1 MERETD
7 YGFELVWTKD
17 IKELQGRACLYR
29 YRKNGAELLSIEN
42 MDENKVFGISFRTP
56 PKDSTGVAHI
66 LEHSVLCGSRQ
77 YPLKEPFVELL
88 KGSVQTFLNALTFP
102 DKTCYPVASQNIQD
116 FYNLIDV
123 YLDAVFY
130 PLISPEILA
139 QEGQHL
145 EFDEQQSSLFYQGVV
160 YNEMKG
166 AYSSPD
172 SLLSEFSQQSLFP
185 DTPYGLDS
193 GGHPEKIPELT
204 YAQFKEFHRTHYHPS
219 NARIF
224 FYGDDD
230 PEKRLAQLDQY
241 LKDFEKIDI
250 DSNISLQPRFSEPRR
265 SEVFYPSDDERGKG
279 CMLTLNWLLDVSTN
293 SELNIL
299 LNILETLLID
309 MPASPL
315 RKILLDSGLG
325 EDLAGVGLESD
336 LRQMYFSTGMKGVAQ
351 KDLSRLE
358 ELILETLSHLADTGF
373 DHGMVEAAVNSV
385 EFDLREN
392 NTGSMPRGLVVMFR
406 ALSTWLYN
414 GDPVQLLAYEQHLEA
429 VKGRLAGGER
439 VFEQL
444 VEQLLVQNNH
454 RTSVILKPDMD
465 KGRELER
472 RERSKLN
479 QMLLRLDDTEIKDIS
494 QRAKQLKELQ
504 ERPDSAEDLAKIP
517 RLKVEDLDPKAPRI
531 PMDEIDCRDG
541 KVLYHDLLTN
551 GIVYLDLVFDLQS
564 LPQKYLGYVPLF
576 GRALTEMGTETEDF
590 ETLDQ
595 RIQSRTGGIHPETFA
610 SSLEDSDEQTACLF
624 LRGKVMLEK
633 VRELTAIFS
642 DVLNGVRLDNPDR
655 FKQIVLEEKSRME
668 QKLIPAG
675 HQVVNTRLRSKFSL
689 PDWFNEHVNGISY
702 LLFLRFLAE
711 KITGNWPEVLSD
723 LEHVKEQLINRKSLL
738 LNLTVDEAGFK
749 EVMPRV
755 EDLLSELP
763 EREVEMRKWLVDCEF
778 DYEGLQIPS
787 RVNYVGKGV
796 DLYRL
801 GYVFQPS
808 CLVVNRY
815 LRSTWL
821 WDKLRVQG
829 GAYGAF
835 SIMDRLSGV
844 LSFVSYRDPNIQ
856 ETLKVYDQTA
866 SFLEKGNLDRDEIE
880 KGVIGTIGDLDRYQL
895 PDAKGMTSLIRYL
908 VNDTLEKQ
916 QDRRTKILNTSR
928 EDFLQFASW
937 LSRIKDHGKV
947 VVLGD
952 ESQLSKAVENGLRL
966 DHVWKVL

>member
-7 YGFELVWTKD
+7 YGFELVWTKA
-17 IKELQGRACLYR
+17 IKELAGRVCLYR
-29 YRKNGAELLSIEN
+29 YRKNGAELLSVEN
-42 MDENKVFGISFRTP
+42 TDENKVFGISFRTP

-66 LEHSVLCGSRQ
+66 LEHSVLCGSRK

-145 EFDEQQSSLFYQGVV
+145 ELDQQQSSLFYQGVV

-166 AYSSPD
+166 VYSSPD

-185 DTPYGLDS
+185 GTPYGLDS
-193 GGHPEKIPELT
+193 GGHPEEILELT
-204 YAQFKEFHRTHYHPS
+204 YEQFKEFHRTHYHPS

-230 PEKRLAQLDQY
+230 PEKRLALLDEY
-241 LKDFEKIDI
+241 LQDFEKIDV
-250 DSNISLQPRFSEPRR
+250 DSNISLQPRFSESRR
-265 SEVFYPSDDERGKG
+265 TEVFYLADAEQGKG
-279 CMLTLNWLLDVSTN
+279 CMLTQNWLLDVSTN

-299 LNILETLLID
+299 LNILERLLIA

-315 RKILLDSGLG
+315 RKVLLDSGLG

-336 LRQMYFSTGMKGVAQ
+336 LRQMYFSTGMKGVAK
-351 KDLSRLE
+351 KDLFRVE
-358 ELILETLSHLADTGF
+358 ELILKTLTDLAARGF
-373 DHGMVEAAVNSV
+373 DSGMVEAAVNSV
-385 EFDLREN
+385 EFELREN

-406 ALSTWLYN
+406 ALSTWLYK

-429 VKGRLAGGER
+429 VKGRLASGER

-454 RTSVILKPDMD
+454 RTTVILKPDME
-465 KGRELER
+465 KGRELEK

-479 QMLLRLDDTEIKDIS
+479 RLALGLDDPEKRDIS
-494 QRAKQLKELQ
+494 QRAAQLKELQ
-504 ERPDSAEDLAKIP
+504 KRPDLAEDLAKIP
-517 RLKVEDLDPKAPRI
+517 RLKREDLDPQAPRI
-531 PMDEIDCRDG
+531 PMDEIDCQDG
-541 KVLYHDLLTN
+541 KILYHDLLTN
-551 GIVYLDLVFDLQS
+551 GIAYLDLVFDLQS

-590 ETLDQ
+590 VSLDQ

-610 SSLEDSDEQTACLF
+610 SSLEESNEQTACLF

-633 VRELTAIFS
+633 IEELTTIFS
-642 DVLNGVRLDNPDR
+642 DVLNWVRLDNQDR

-675 HQVVNTRLRSKFSL
+675 HQVVNTRLRSKFNLS
-689 PDWFNEHVNGISY
+689 DWFNEHVNGISY

-711 KITGNWPEVLSD
+711 KVAGNWPEVLAD
-723 LEHVKEQLINRKSLL
+723 LQYVKEHVINRKSLL
-738 LNLTVDEAGFK
+738 LNLTVEEAGFK
-749 EVMPRV
+749 EVKPRL
-755 EDLLSELP
+755 EDLFSRLP
-763 EREVEMRKWLVDCEF
+763 EGSLESRKWLVDCES

-787 RVNYVGKGV
+787 RVNYVGKGL
-796 DLYRL
+796 DLYSR

-844 LSFVSYRDPNIQ
+844 FSFLSYRDPNIQ

-866 SFLEKGNLDRDEIE
+866 SFLETGNLDRDEIE

-895 PDAKGMTSLIRYL
+895 PDAKGMSSLIRYL
-908 VNDTLEKQ
+908 VKDTQEKQ

-928 EDFLQFASW
+928 EDFLEFASW
-937 LSRIKDHGKV
+937 LSLIKEHGKV

-952 ESQLSKAVENGLRL
+952 ETQLFKAVENGLHL

>member
-7 YGFELVWTKD
+7 YGFELIWSKD
-17 IKELQGRACLYR
+17 IKELQGRASLYR

-42 MDENKVFGISFRTP
+42 SDENKVFGISFCTP
-56 PKDSTGVAHI
+56 PRDSTGVAHI
-66 LEHSVLCGSRQ
+66 LEHSVLCGSRK

-102 DKTCYPVASQNIQD
+102 DKTCYPVASQNSQD

-130 PLISPEILA
+130 PLISSEILA

-145 EFDEQQSSLFYQGVV
+145 EYDEQQSSLFYQGVV

-185 DTPYGLDS
+185 DSPYGLDS
-193 GGHPEKIPELT
+193 GGHPEKIPDLT
-204 YAQFKEFHRTHYHPS
+204 YEQFREFHRTHYHPS

-230 PEKRLAQLDQY
+230 PRKRLALLNEY
-241 LKDFEKIDI
+241 LQDFEKIDV
-250 DSNISLQPRFSEPRR
+250 DSNVSLQPRFSHPRR
-265 SEVFYPSDDERGKG
+265 TEVFYPSDDEQGKG

-299 LNILETLLID
+299 LNILETLLIS

-315 RKILLDSGLG
+315 RKVLLDSGLG

-336 LRQMYFSTGMKGVAQ
+336 LRQMYFSAGMKGIA
-351 KDLSRLE
+351 KNNLSRVE
-358 ELILETLSHLADTGF
+358 ELILTTLADLADRGF
-373 DHGMVEAAVNSV
+373 DAAMIEAAVNSV

-444 VEQLLVQNNH
+444 VDRLLVQNNH
-454 RTSVILKPDMD
+454 RTTVILKPDME

-479 QMLLRLDDTEIKDIS
+479 KLALSLDDAQKRDIS
-494 QRAKQLKELQ
+494 QKAKKLKELQ
-504 ERPDSAEDLAKIP
+504 ERPDSTEDLAKIP
-517 RLKVEDLDPKAPRI
+517 RLKREDLDPQAPVI
-531 PMDEIDCRDG
+531 PMDEIDGRHG
-541 KVLYHDLLTN
+541 KIIYHDLDTN
-551 GIVYLDLVFDLQS
+551 GVVYLDLVFDLQS

-576 GRALTEMGTETEDF
+576 GRALTEMGTESEDF
-590 ETLDQ
+590 VSLDQ

-610 SSLEDSDEQTACLF
+610 SSVDESREQTARLF

-633 VRELTAIFS
+633 VKELTDIYS
-642 DVLNGVRLDNPDR
+642 DILNKVLLDNPDR

-668 QKLIPAG
+668 QRLIPAG

-689 PDWFNEHVNGISY
+689 SDWFNEHVNGISY
-702 LLFLRFLAE
+702 LLFLRYLAG
-711 KITGNWPEVLSD
+711 KISGNWPEVLSD
-723 LEHVKEQLINRKSLL
+723 LQQVKEQVINRKNLL
-738 LNLTVDEAGFK
+738 VNLTVEEPGFK
-749 EVMPRV
+749 EVNSRI
-755 EDLLSELP
+755 EDLLSGLP
-763 EREVEMRKWLVDCEF
+763 ERSTERREWLVDCES

-787 RVNYVGKGV
+787 RVNYVGKGI
-796 DLYRL
+796 DLYSL
-801 GYVFQPS
+801 GYIFQPS

-844 LSFVSYRDPNIQ
+844 LSFVSYRDPSIQ

-866 SFLEKGNLDRDEIE
+866 SFLEKGNLDRAEIE

-895 PDAKGMTSLIRYL
+895 PDAKGMTSLIRHL
-908 VNDTLEKQ
+908 VNDTQEKQ

-928 EDFLQFASW
+928 DDFLEFASW
-937 LSRIKDHGKV
+937 LSRINEHGKV

-952 ESQLSKAVENGLRL
+952 ETQLSKAVENGLSL